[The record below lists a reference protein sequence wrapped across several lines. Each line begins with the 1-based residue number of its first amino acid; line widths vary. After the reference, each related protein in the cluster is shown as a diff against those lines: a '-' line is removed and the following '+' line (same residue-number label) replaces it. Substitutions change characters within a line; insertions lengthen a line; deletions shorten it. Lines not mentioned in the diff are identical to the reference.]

1 MERACYKARRDALGT
16 GRHKVISRVD
26 IARAEMTAAEAQRLS
41 EECGTIMQKINRSD
55 QWMVLRKHMTLG
67 WSATTPL

>member
-1 MERACYKARRDALGT
+1 MERTCYKARRDALVT
-16 GRHKVISRVD
+16 GRHKIISSVD

-41 EECGTIMQKINRSD
+41 DECGTIMQKINPSGQR
-55 QWMVLRKHMTLG
+55 MALRKHMTLG